1 MGTSLCADA
10 GFPPLS
16 APALHVTGG
25 ETLTLVPDA
34 ATTVAGSSLL
44 PESSTTPL
52 TTFGAAA
59 QFALPATLPAT
70 SYLDV
75 ATNWSSGSSHG
86 DQAYFVKLVVDP
98 PAPVPEAATTGPVT
112 AVPAVAGSVRRGAAR
127 VRWTVTCPKS
137 AAAASCA
144 GTSQVR
150 THGRLVARKAFRGL
164 AAGQGRTLTALI
176 RPAAKRYLRKHPHA
190 RLKATVSRAGA

>member
-25 ETLTLVPDA
+25 ETLTLVRDA

-52 TTFGAAA
+52 ATFGAAT
-59 QFALPATLPAT
+59 QFALPATLPVT

-86 DQAYFVKLVVDP
+86 DQASFVKLVVDP
-98 PAPVPEAATTGPVT
+98 PAPVPEAA
-112 AVPAVAGSVRRGAAR
+112 AGSSRARHSADLPPGRGA
-127 VRWTVTCPKS
+127 
-137 AAAASCA
+137 
-144 GTSQVR
+144 
-150 THGRLVARKAFRGL
+150 H
-164 AAGQGRTLTALI
+164 
-176 RPAAKRYLRKHPHA
+176 
-190 RLKATVSRAGA
+190 